1 MAAASALLAE
11 PALHVAAWLALLA
24 TFALALPGKLRDL
37 EAFAAT
43 VRNYRLLPSWA
54 STPVALAV
62 IVGEI
67 LVALGLLWPA
77 TRAAAAVL
85 AAFMLALFALAVAL
99 NLARGRRSIDCGC
112 FRSLVRERLSWG
124 HVARNGL
131 LVAAAALVATVEP
144 RPAQMLDLA
153 LGAAAAIS
161 FVLLSLAAAQLSFD
175 PRHELVLE
183 QPQPAS
189 GSVS

>member
-67 LVALGLLWPA
+67 LVVLGLLWPA
-77 TRAAAAVL
+77 TRGCGRARG
-85 AAFMLALFALAVAL
+85 FMLALFALAVAL

-131 LVAAAALVATVEP
+131 LVAAAVLVATVEP

-153 LGAAAAIS
+153 LGAAAAVS